1 MGAQLKNTMKNTQ
14 PKNTPFIYETC
25 SSYGNNHIVN
35 IYKSADRILDIIIT
49 IWMEFNLN
57 KLIYW

>member
-14 PKNTPFIYETC
+14 PKNAPFIYETC

-35 IYKSADRILDIIIT
+35 IYKSADKILDIIIT
-49 IWMEFNLN
+49 IWMEFN
-57 KLIYW
+57 